1 MSTIVDIYSQ
11 SSNEIK
17 SFLDKFYNTN
27 TNLDSDLKWEVVYN
41 NPTEMADIISA
52 YIDNDEKFKI
62 NMWISLD
69 KDFFINV
76 TRHNA
81 DKIIRY
87 LFERYPY

>member
-11 SSNEIK
+11 TSNEIK

-27 TNLDSDLKWEVVYN
+27 TNLDSDLKWEVTYN

-52 YIDNDEKFKI
+52 YIDNEEKFKI

>member
-11 SSNEIK
+11 TSNEIK

-27 TNLDSDLKWEVVYN
+27 TNLDSDLKWEVTYN

>member
-11 SSNEIK
+11 TSNEIK